1 MVCYNIGMGK
11 AKTKRFYMHRIANL
25 LNIQKIVTIHYQELP
40 EGYVSK
46 AVSYTHLTL
55 PTKLEV

>member
-40 EGYVSK
+40 EGYVS
-46 AVSYTHLTL
+46 
-55 PTKLEV
+55 